1 MSEARPQ
8 QSLAAIQ
15 EGELSPTARR
25 ALELARR
32 YWRDHGLG
40 EDVLTDTGSRAG
52 RKIRKAQL
60 KYLAVLLRRAG
71 MDYATVS
78 RTIRVSVSKARRLVA
93 EGLADLALETAA
105 EGAELR
111 TFELG
116 RLDAWL
122 AALGP
127 KIDQGSPEAVNTA
140 LALQARRLALYG
152 AGIGRSGVMQQPLG
166 STTDG
171 SSSGVATL
179 SWYELRAGSV
189 TGSTTPEA
197 LEHAKGLLQAALQ
210 AGAVRH
216 GSAMLSPLP
225 APQTTTTAAEPLDL
239 EAIEAGDD
247 DQGEPSPT
255 EAV

>member
-8 QSLAAIQ
+8 QSLAAIP

-60 KYLAVLLRRAG
+60 KFLAVLLRRAG

-166 STTDG
+166 STTEG

-189 TGSTTPEA
+189 TGSTPEA
-197 LEHAKGLLQAALQ
+197 LAHAKELLQAALQ
-210 AGAVRH
+210 AGAVRQ
-216 GSAMLSPLP
+216 GGAMLSPLP
-225 APQTTTTAAEPLDL
+225 APLATTTVEEPLEL
-239 EAIEAGDD
+239 EAIEADD
-247 DQGEPSPT
+247 DDDGEPSPT